1 MSRSIIRHQVP
12 LDMHILKS
20 LAAAFNRQQ
29 MCYLEPPKSIFHCPC
44 SLIKL
49 AVCVDIE
56 PSPNVTTKVA
66 VASSPWISSSCI
78 SILSIPCF
86 SVMSRAEPPKRVR
99 SFAAPTCSRIF
110 GDKRWRCCMNTCG
123 GGKVWPALL
132 VTLRRS
138 HTTGMQSKVHP
149 TYKTKYRVANWPA
162 YNQALVRR
170 GDVTVWLSSEAIA
183 AWTPRRSGRRGGQ
196 RRYSDLAIETAL
208 TLRLLYHLPLRQAEG
223 FLHALFGMMRLDLS
237 APDYTTLSRRS
248 QHLTR
253 RLRPVPTDE
262 GIHLVLDST
271 GLSIVGEG
279 EWAAAKHGG
288 RGRRGWRKL
297 HLGVD
302 QSGGIRV
309 HTLTEETGDDATTA
323 LDLLTAVEGPL
334 VRVTADAAYDTV
346 AVYETAGARGAT
358 VVVPPARTANVS
370 GHGPRSPARD
380 RTITLVKTL
389 GRRQWKKAS
398 GYHRQGRVENT
409 FFRYKSII
417 GDGLRARSPAGQGS
431 EVVLGCEILNRMT
444 ELGRPVSYRIGQ

>member
-1 MSRSIIRHQVP
+1 MRLDLSAPDYTTLSRRSQHLRRRLRLVPPGEGLHLVLDSTGLSIVGEGEW
-12 LDMHILKS
+12 
-20 LAAAFNRQQ
+20 AAAKHGGRGRRGWR
-29 MCYLEPPKSIFHCPC
+29 
-44 SLIKL
+44 KL
-49 AVCVDIE
+49 HLGVDQ
-56 PSPNVTTKVA
+56 
-66 VASSPWISSSCI
+66 
-78 SILSIPCF
+78 
-86 SVMSRAEPPKRVR
+86 
-99 SFAAPTCSRIF
+99 
-110 GDKRWRCCMNTCG
+110 WRCCMKTLRG
-123 GGKVWPALL
+123 GALL
-132 VTLRRS
+132 WTLRRG
-138 HTTGMQSKVHP
+138 HTTGMKSKVHP

-162 YNQALVRR
+162 YNQTLVRR
-170 GDVTVWLSSEAIA
+170 GDVTVWVSAEAIA

-196 RRYSDLAIETAL
+196 RRYSDLAIEAAL

-237 APDYTTLSRRS
+237 APDYTTLSWRS
-248 QHLTR
+248 RHLRR

-302 QSGGIRV
+302 QSGVIRV
-309 HTLTEETGDDATTA
+309 HTLTEATGDDATTA

-358 VVVPPARTANVS
+358 VVGPPARTANVS

-398 GYHRQGRVENT
+398 GYHRQSRVENT

>member
-1 MSRSIIRHQVP
+1 
-12 LDMHILKS
+12 
-20 LAAAFNRQQ
+20 
-29 MCYLEPPKSIFHCPC
+29 
-44 SLIKL
+44 
-49 AVCVDIE
+49 
-56 PSPNVTTKVA
+56 
-66 VASSPWISSSCI
+66 
-78 SILSIPCF
+78 
-86 SVMSRAEPPKRVR
+86 
-99 SFAAPTCSRIF
+99 
-110 GDKRWRCCMNTCG
+110 
-123 GGKVWPALL
+123 
-132 VTLRRS
+132 
-138 HTTGMQSKVHP
+138 MQSKVHP
-149 TYKTKYRVANWPA
+149 RYKTKYRVANWAA

-170 GDVTVWLSSEAIA
+170 GDVTVWVSSEAIA
-183 AWTPRRSGRRGGQ
+183 AWTPGRSGRRGGQ

-223 FLHALFGMMRLDLS
+223 FLHALFRMMRLDLS

-248 QHLTR
+248 QHLRR
-253 RLRPVPTDE
+253 RLRPSRPTRAS
-262 GIHLVLDST
+262 ISCST
-271 GLSIVGEG
+271 ARVCPSSGQG
-279 EWAAAKHGG
+279 EWATAKHGG

-302 QSGGIRV
+302 QSGVIRV
-309 HTLTEETGDDATTA
+309 HTLTEATGDDATTA
-323 LDLLTAVEGPL
+323 LDLRTAVEGPL

-358 VVVPPARTANVS
+358 VVIPPAKTATVS

-444 ELGRPVSYRIGQ
+444 ALGRPVSYRIGR